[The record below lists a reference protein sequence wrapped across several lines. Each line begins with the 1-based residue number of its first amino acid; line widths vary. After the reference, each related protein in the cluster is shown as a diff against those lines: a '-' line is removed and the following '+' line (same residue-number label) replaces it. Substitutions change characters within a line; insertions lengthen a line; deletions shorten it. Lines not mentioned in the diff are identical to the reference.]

1 MKGSLNEPIGK
12 RSHEET
18 EGFNEEENSR
28 VQSRPRAG
36 ESVPQSMLSDCNL
49 TGLVFISKI
58 NHRHRC
64 FIPSTKNYFGG
75 IQVKKVLCDTGCS
88 TILLPLEEDQIT
100 LIFLK
105 FSADDFIISVGES
118 SNPGGLSS
126 VLKIKHKD
134 TVDFELKL
142 CQDLVGNCSS
152 ISVERL
158 RFALCSADVRKIL
171 NTPALLERL
180 TRQGAANLR
189 QDAVEHPNRQR
200 RTHALLGMSVLRKLS
215 VVRYS
220 SIEFFVDPKEYR
232 LANWREISSE
242 TEKLLEQI
250 KLPECFDDWEDDDKL
265 GCDDAEDFEYDED
278 E

>member
-28 VQSRPRAG
+28 VHSRPRAG
-36 ESVPQSMLSDCNL
+36 ESVPQSMLSVCNL

-88 TILLPLEEDQIT
+88 TILLPLEEDKIT
-100 LIFLK
+100 VIFLK
-105 FSADDFIISVGES
+105 FSANDFIISVGES

-134 TVDFELKL
+134 TEDFELIL
-142 CQDLVGNCSS
+142 CQDLIGNCSNLYS
-152 ISVERL
+152 FGPTKNSMLLYLTTDNFL
-158 RFALCSADVRKIL
+158 RTDI
-171 NTPALLERL
+171 
-180 TRQGAANLR
+180 
-189 QDAVEHPNRQR
+189 PNN
-200 RTHALLGMSVLRKLS
+200 A
-215 VVRYS
+215 
-220 SIEFFVDPKEYR
+220 
-232 LANWREISSE
+232 
-242 TEKLLEQI
+242 
-250 KLPECFDDWEDDDKL
+250 
-265 GCDDAEDFEYDED
+265 
-278 E
+278 